1 MCATLYS
8 HVASATM
15 QISVLCTLARLY
27 VSPGPHQAL
36 LRKMI
41 APPVDAGDGL
51 GGNGNMDGE
60 DSGGTRGAG
69 EGGGRVL
76 ALWSACV
83 KYCVRLDAR
92 FAASAPISEE
102 EETVSAGVF
111 TGAVEPLLRSSAPL
125 YLSAAAALLNG
136 PHACGRGGVEGIGG
150 GQGGRA
156 EGAFGGDWPVV
167 AEEEVVERTLEL
179 VPLAV
184 LLLQRECESSS
195 NFQGSSSSSP
205 VASCA
210 LASAL
215 RDLLTP
221 RAVALILASAP
232 SKAAA
237 LRDMCEV
244 VEHTSLALACTPVH
258 LSVAEAGVD
267 LLLHL
272 AHVAP
277 AHSSFRTSAGPVPGE
292 VVPTGREAVVLERL
306 LTPVVAVLQVLLL
319 LLLLLL
325 LQLDYTAATIT

>member
-1 MCATLYS
+1 M
-8 HVASATM
+8 
-15 QISVLCTLARLY
+15 
-27 VSPGPHQAL
+27 
-36 LRKMI
+36 
-41 APPVDAGDGL
+41 
-51 GGNGNMDGE
+51 
-60 DSGGTRGAG
+60 
-69 EGGGRVL
+69 
-76 ALWSACV
+76 
-83 KYCVRLDAR
+83 
-92 FAASAPISEE
+92 
-102 EETVSAGVF
+102 
-111 TGAVEPLLRSSAPL
+111 
-125 YLSAAAALLNG
+125 
-136 PHACGRGGVEGIGG
+136 
-150 GQGGRA
+150 
-156 EGAFGGDWPVV
+156 
-167 AEEEVVERTLEL
+167 ERTLEL

-325 LQLDYTAATIT
+325 LQLDYYCCYYYLTITTTTTTATTTYHMSLV